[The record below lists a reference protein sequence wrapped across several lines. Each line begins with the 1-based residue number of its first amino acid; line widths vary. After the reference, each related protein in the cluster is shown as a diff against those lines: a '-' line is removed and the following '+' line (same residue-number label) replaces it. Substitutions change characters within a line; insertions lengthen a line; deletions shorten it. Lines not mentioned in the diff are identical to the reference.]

1 MSNPTSQTRID
12 GHALLRWC
20 GFAALAGLF
29 AGVGIGVTTLAR

>member
-12 GHALLRWC
+12 GHTLLRWC

-29 AGVGIGVTTLAR
+29 VGVGIGVTILAR